1 MKRQEDDLELM
12 ESVRDLLVKVKQMGP
27 KPTVI
32 NTNKNDSKHDDSF
45 ENNIETF
52 VLTERQD
59 LDLTDFLWNVL
70 KKVESLDELKKAWEY
85 IFQVFIKEE
94 IRPYVCFA
102 AYLFLFDI
110 SKF

>member
-94 IRPYVCFA
+94 IRPYVCFT
-102 AYLFLFDI
+102 
-110 SKF
+110 